1 MYPMVKAIMLDYS
14 MKSAIICLQ
23 SRREK
28 ADSHIR
34 LQFHLIQLQRV
45 VRVVV
50 FGELLENP
58 RLIPKL
64 IPVRFQEQRQTR
76 TARSEYG
83 EPSLG
88 IRGDGRLDGRLRL
101 HGAKHQGRGSQRM
114 NQPHVIGVISDTHGL
129 LRPEAVEALQS
140 FWI

>member
-28 ADSHIR
+28 ADSHTR

-83 EPSLG
+83 EPSLC
-88 IRGDGRLDGRLRL
+88 IRGGWAADGL
-101 HGAKHQGRGSQRM
+101 GSGTLAIPFRKARSSSSVKC
-114 NQPHVIGVISDTHGL
+114 PGVDVSKQT
-129 LRPEAVEALQS
+129 PE
-140 FWI
+140 